1 VQPQPSL
8 ADLGWSP
15 DFLRQLDLTEIGRLP
30 PARVTA
36 VQRDRI
42 HALAEAGP
50 VVLALPDG
58 LSTGDVAVGD
68 WILCD
73 PGRPRLH
80 RLLDRRSLIAR
91 RAAGTGAGR
100 QLIAAN
106 LDTLAILTSCNAE
119 FSLARLERYL
129 ALARAGGVM
138 PLVLLTKA
146 DGADPQPFVKAAAS
160 AGRGVPVLSLDARDP
175 AAVASLA
182 PWCGRGQ
189 TLALVGSSGVGKST
203 LASGLTG
210 QALATGGIR
219 EDDAKGRHT
228 TTSRQLIRALAGGWL
243 LDTPGMRELRLSDA
257 AEGIAATFD
266 DIDALAK
273 GCRFG
278 DCRHEAEPGCAVQAA
293 IAAGALDAARLKR
306 WRKLLREDRANS
318 ETVAQA
324 HARRRAFG
332 RMARGA
338 AAAKRARR
346 GE

>member
-1 VQPQPSL
+1 MQTLLSL
-8 ADLGWSP
+8 ADLGWSA
-15 DFLRQLDLTEIGRLP
+15 DFLRQCDLTEIGRFP

-36 VQRDRI
+36 VERDRI
-42 HALAEAGP
+42 MVLTESGP
-50 VVLALPDG
+50 TSLRPPDG
-58 LSTGDVAVGD
+58 LSTGEVAVGD
-68 WILCD
+68 WLLCD
-73 PGRPRLH
+73 ADRARIR

-91 RAAGTGAGR
+91 RAAGTGAAR

-138 PLVLLTKA
+138 PLVVLTKA
-146 DGADPQPFVKAAAS
+146 DSADPAPFVAAAEK
-160 AGRGVPVLSLDARDP
+160 AGRGAPVLGLDARDP
-175 AAVASLA
+175 EAAARLA

-203 LASGLTG
+203 LAAGLTG

-219 EDDAKGRHT
+219 DDDAKGRHT
-228 TTSRQLIRALAGGWL
+228 TTSRQMIRALAGGWL
-243 LDTPGMRELRLSDA
+243 MDTPGMRELRLSDA

-266 DIDALAK
+266 DIDAVARA
-273 GCRFG
+273 CRFG

-293 IAAGALDAARLKR
+293 IAEGSLDPDRLKR
-306 WRKLLREDRANS
+306 WRKLLREDRMNS
-318 ETVAQA
+318 ETIAEA
-324 HARRRAFG
+324 HARARSFN
-332 RMARGA
+332 RMVRGA
-338 AAAKRARR
+338 MASKRARR